1 MKLRIKGNTA
11 RLRLSQSEV
20 NELAAGRTVSDS
32 IAFGPLPEHRLIYRV
47 VVADEDSAIR
57 AELSDGVITF
67 FLPANAAR
75 EWAAGDV
82 VSMEAEQEIGGE
94 STLRILIEKDFA
106 CLNPR
111 RGEDEAD
118 MFPNPNAGTAC

>member
-20 NELAAGRTVSDS
+20 DELAAGRTVSDS

-47 VVADEDSAIR
+47 VVVDEASVIQ

-67 FLPANAAR
+67 ILSAIVAG
-75 EWAAGDV
+75 EWAAGDE
-82 VSMEAEQEIGGE
+82 VSLEAEQPIRDEE
-94 STLRILIEKDFA
+94 TLRILIEKDFA